1 MIIFLDAASTVT
13 LGSSGKLGWTVAAA
27 AAAAAGAAA
36 AAAAAALYDVT
47 ATSQLHRRLQLRFND
62 CCKNER
68 VSFMVVSR
76 QTVVARWNFSK
87 SNQERRKTCPS
98 RGLPVISSAVT

>member
-13 LGSSGKLGWTVAAA
+13 LGSSGKLGLTVAAA

-36 AAAAAALYDVT
+36 AAAAAAALNDVT
-47 ATSQLHRRLQLRFND
+47 ATSQLHRRLQLRFDD

-76 QTVVARWNFSK
+76 QTVVARWNFSRI
-87 SNQERRKTCPS
+87 EVES
-98 RGLPVISSAVT
+98 RTPENLPFS